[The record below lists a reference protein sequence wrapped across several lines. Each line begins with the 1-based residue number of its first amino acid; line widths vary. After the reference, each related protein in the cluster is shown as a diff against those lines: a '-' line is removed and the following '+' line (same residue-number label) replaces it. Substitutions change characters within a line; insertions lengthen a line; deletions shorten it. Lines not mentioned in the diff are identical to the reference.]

1 WVAANSENNDA
12 AFWSKVSQLGLIHF
26 FSLLSESS
34 REYEIFKKT
43 FSGLSI
49 QRIRQIRKTDS
60 SAVTNP
66 DLILDNF
73 MKFAEL
79 VKKLVYS
86 EDLNYITGS
95 TLPHDETTIS
105 SIDDIHPKINYILQ
119 NDAVATQVRAIA
131 LKVSDESADQISNLL
146 REVIELANVANLNIL
161 SFGSDGARSEFN
173 AQSIIMN
180 EASESKTP
188 NMPKK
193 TARNQIHTG
202 ARLLSLGI
210 STMHYDQLFELAH
223 RSQHFILKRDVLNV
237 DKQDDNA
244 ALRTFHSNNLMQI
257 PVNGNLTEESIGLFV
272 YLFVLGELCD
282 AYLNRTIDHKTRI
295 EMVLRAYF
303 FLNTWKNYV
312 ECCSIHYSKKWYSL
326 QKSFI
331 SIQSY
336 DIFIS
341 MAESLIMLIIAH
353 REYYSLFPLFPWEHG
368 TEGLEH
374 IFGISR
380 RILPD
385 FNFNEFFKIQ
395 QRVSYRD
402 KIARAGIIDTSKDH
416 NSAAGYVFDIDGT
429 SLPHET
435 IEILRTWPTTDDIK
449 ESTVI
454 AFNEA
459 MSLANYLHIKHN
471 EYTIPPIITSTEN
484 MNNAFSEDNGDQYC
498 EINDSS
504 NELNLESISLTGNAA
519 LEVACLLSNFPDI
532 QYIQNSQV
540 VPVAFQ
546 PFQLFIANNVLD
558 ITAILEIRKSHD
570 AFSHNLQSNFTN
582 SQQIINT
589 NNSATNGNTFNR
601 IITEIAANNVNEVQ
615 RRQRRD

>member
-1 WVAANSENNDA
+1 RRAVNNTIKYIPHHYYKNHLSDLQEILKNPNLRSVWVATNSENNDA

-34 REYEIFKKT
+34 REYEIFKKA

-131 LKVSDESADQISNLL
+131 LKVPIGK
-146 REVIELANVANLNIL
+146 IPPMIVAMLPTK
-161 SFGSDGARSEFN
+161 DGAKSEFN
-173 AQSIIMN
+173 AQLIIMN
-180 EASESKTP
+180 EASGFLEYKDAFYNINFKAP
-188 NMPKK
+188 
-193 TARNQIHTG
+193 I
-202 ARLLSLGI
+202 
-210 STMHYDQLFELAH
+210 YE
-223 RSQHFILKRDVLNV
+223 

-295 EMVLRAYF
+295 EMVL
-303 FLNTWKNYV
+303 
-312 ECCSIHYSKKWYSL
+312 
-326 QKSFI
+326 
-331 SIQSY
+331 
-336 DIFIS
+336 
-341 MAESLIMLIIAH
+341 
-353 REYYSLFPLFPWEHG
+353 P
-368 TEGLEH
+368 
-374 IFGISR
+374 
-380 RILPD
+380 
-385 FNFNEFFKIQ
+385 
-395 QRVSYRD
+395 
-402 KIARAGIIDTSKDH
+402 GIIDTSRDC

-615 RRQRRD
+615 RRQ

>member
-1 WVAANSENNDA
+1 RRAVNNTIKYIPHHYYKNHLSDLQEILKNPNLRSVWVATNSENNDA

-34 REYEIFKKT
+34 REYEIFKKA

-60 SAVTNP
+60 SVVTNP

-79 VKKLVYS
+79 
-86 EDLNYITGS
+86 DLNYITGS

-119 NDAVATQVRAIA
+119 NDAVPIG
-131 LKVSDESADQISNLL
+131 KIPPM
-146 REVIELANVANLNIL
+146 IVAMLPTK
-161 SFGSDGARSEFN
+161 DGAKSEFN
-173 AQSIIMN
+173 AQLIIMN
-180 EASESKTP
+180 EASGFLEYKDAFYNINFKAP
-188 NMPKK
+188 
-193 TARNQIHTG
+193 I
-202 ARLLSLGI
+202 
-210 STMHYDQLFELAH
+210 YE
-223 RSQHFILKRDVLNV
+223 

-295 EMVLRAYF
+295 EMVL
-303 FLNTWKNYV
+303 
-312 ECCSIHYSKKWYSL
+312 
-326 QKSFI
+326 
-331 SIQSY
+331 
-336 DIFIS
+336 
-341 MAESLIMLIIAH
+341 
-353 REYYSLFPLFPWEHG
+353 P
-368 TEGLEH
+368 
-374 IFGISR
+374 
-380 RILPD
+380 
-385 FNFNEFFKIQ
+385 
-395 QRVSYRD
+395 
-402 KIARAGIIDTSKDH
+402 GIIDTSRDC

-459 MSLANYLHIKHN
+459 MFLANYLHIKHN

-519 LEVACLLSNFPDI
+519 LEVARLLSNFPDI

-570 AFSHNLQSNFTN
+570 AFSHNLQSNFIN

-601 IITEIAANNVNEVQ
+601 IITEITANNVDEVQ
-615 RRQRRD
+615 RRQRRDRWEGRRRLETISNNLP

>member
-1 WVAANSENNDA
+1 MQP
-12 AFWSKVSQLGLIHF
+12 FGL
-26 FSLLSESS
+26 SLLSESS
-34 REYEIFKKT
+34 REYEIFKKA

-60 SAVTNP
+60 SVVTNP

-79 VKKLVYS
+79 
-86 EDLNYITGS
+86 DLNYITGS

-131 LKVSDESADQISNLL
+131 LKVPIGKIPPMIVAMLPTKGDESADQISNLL

-180 EASESKTP
+180 EASGFLEYKDAFYNINFKAP
-188 NMPKK
+188 IYEGKPFIRVQDPKHAKK
-193 TARNQIHTG
+193 T

-272 YLFVLGELCD
+272 YLFVL
-282 AYLNRTIDHKTRI
+282 
-295 EMVLRAYF
+295 
-303 FLNTWKNYV
+303 
-312 ECCSIHYSKKWYSL
+312 
-326 QKSFI
+326 
-331 SIQSY
+331 
-336 DIFIS
+336 
-341 MAESLIMLIIAH
+341 ESLIMLIIAH
-353 REYYSLFPLFPWEHG
+353 HEYYSLFPLFPWEHG

-519 LEVACLLSNFPDI
+519 LEVARLLSNFPDI

-570 AFSHNLQSNFTN
+570 AFSHNLQSNFIN

-615 RRQRRD
+615 RRQ